1 LLLLLLQVLE
11 LCSASQN
18 ELVAAGCV
26 AKPRCQCAKRQH
38 FPLLWCRLTQASLL
52 LLLLLLQ
59 VLELRCASH
68 HNQPEHRAQYLLAD
82 GHTTMFFASLVV
94 QLLRCA
100 RYSCLLTRL
109 VTYVCVCV
117 LVTYSPT

>member
-1 LLLLLLQVLE
+1 MSCINV
-11 LCSASQN
+11 
-18 ELVAAGCV
+18 
-26 AKPRCQCAKRQH
+26 
-38 FPLLWCRLTQASLL
+38 LL
-52 LLLLLLQ
+52 LLLLLLPQ

-100 RYSCLLTRL
+100 TEGVML
-109 VTYVCVCV
+109 CVR
-117 LVTYSPT
+117 